1 MPLPSRF
8 GTVCADM
15 QTLIKKGVDT
25 IGVAIVFFCHDGQGR
40 VLMAKRSEKARDE
53 RGTWDIGGGALEFG
67 ETAEQ
72 TVRREIAEEYGA
84 TVLACE
90 FLGYRDVHRVQNG
103 VATHWIA
110 LDFRARID
118 PATVREGEPDVIQQV
133 QWFTRDTLPSPLHS
147 QLPRVL
153 ATHGDKLWIAEALA

>member
-1 MPLPSRF
+1 MLRSMSLPL
-8 GTVCADM
+8 
-15 QTLIKKGVDT
+15 KKGVDT
-25 IGVAIVFFCHDGQGR
+25 IGVAITFFCHDGQGR
-40 VLMAKRSEKARDE
+40 VLMAKRSEQARDE

-67 ETAEQ
+67 EPVEEAL
-72 TVRREIAEEYGA
+72 RREVQEEYGA
-84 TVLACE
+84 AVLGVE

-133 QWFTRDTLPSPLHS
+133 QWFTRDALPSPLHS
-147 QLPRVL
+147 QLPLVL
-153 ATHGDKLWIAEALA
+153 ATHGDRLWIAESLA